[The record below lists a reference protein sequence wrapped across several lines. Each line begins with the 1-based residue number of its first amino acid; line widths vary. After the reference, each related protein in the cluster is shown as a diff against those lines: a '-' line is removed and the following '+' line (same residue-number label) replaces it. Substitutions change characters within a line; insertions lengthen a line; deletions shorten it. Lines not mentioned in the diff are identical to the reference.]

1 MTKGL
6 YSLAELR
13 KAAVRVYQEMQPT
26 PQYAWPL
33 LSDRLGAEVWL
44 KHENHTPTGAFK
56 IRGGITFMD
65 WLVREHPDVSGIVT
79 ATRGNHGQAQA
90 RAARAAGL
98 QAVIVVPHGNSIEK
112 NTAMR
117 GFGAELIE
125 HGQDYNE
132 AADYANQLADER
144 NLKLVTAFHPAIVLG
159 VASYGLELF
168 DTAGALD
175 AVYVPIGNGSG
186 ICGTIAAR
194 DALGLSTKVIGV
206 ISDRAPAARLG
217 LEAGKIA
224 SAGKANTFADGV
236 AVRTPDREAFEM
248 YSQHVDHIV
257 MVDDDAIAD
266 AIRIIWQDTHNLAEG
281 AGAVA
286 LAGMIREKELVRDK
300 RVAAVLSGGN
310 IDQSMV
316 AAVLAGQTPLS

>member
-1 MTKGL
+1 MSEPTF
-6 YSLAELR
+6 SLTALR
-13 KAAVRVYQEMQPT
+13 SAAARIYQEMPPT

-33 LSDRLGAEVWL
+33 LQNRFGAEIWL

-56 IRGGITFMD
+56 VRGGITYMD

-90 RAARAAGL
+90 RAARNAGL
-98 QAVIVVPHGNSIEK
+98 QAVIVVPHGNSLEK

-132 AADYANQLADER
+132 AADYASKLAAER
-144 NLKLVTAFHPAIVLG
+144 NLKLVPSFHSAIVQG

-168 DTAGALD
+168 GEAGALD

-194 DALGLSTKVIGV
+194 DALGLNTKVIGV
-206 ISDRAPAARLG
+206 VSDRAPAVKLG
-217 LEAGKIA
+217 FDAGKIA

-236 AVRTPDREAFEM
+236 AVRTPDAEAFEM
-248 YSQHVDHIV
+248 YSKGADHIV
-257 MVDDDAIAD
+257 MVDDDAIAE

-286 LAGMIREKELVRDK
+286 LAGMIAETQQIAGK
-300 RVAAVLSGGN
+300 RVAAILTGGN
-310 IDQSMV
+310 IDQTMV

>member
-1 MTKGL
+1 MSEYL
-6 YSLAELR
+6 FSLDELR
-13 KAAVRVYQEMQPT
+13 SAAQRIYREMPPT

-33 LSDRLGAEVWL
+33 LRDRFNAEIWL

-56 IRGGITFMD
+56 IRGGITYID
-65 WLVREHPDVSGIVT
+65 WLLHEHPEASGIVT

-90 RAARAAGL
+90 RAARESGL
-98 QAVIVVPHGNSIEK
+98 QAVIVVPRGNSIEK
-112 NTAMR
+112 NAAMR

-125 HGQDYNE
+125 YGKDYNE
-132 AADYANQLADER
+132 AADYASQLAGER
-144 NLKLVTAFHPAIVLG
+144 NLKLVSAFHPAIVRG

-168 DTAGALD
+168 DEAGALD

-194 DALGLSTKVIGV
+194 DALGLGTKVIGV
-206 ISDRAPAARLG
+206 VSDRAPAAKLG
-217 LEAGKIA
+217 LETGRIA
-224 SAGKANTFADGV
+224 SAGKADTFADGV
-236 AVRTPDREAFEM
+236 AVRTPDTNAFDI
-248 YSQHVDHIV
+248 YSRSVDHIV

-266 AIRIIWQDTHNLAEG
+266 AMRTIWQDTHNLAEG

-286 LAGMIREKELVRDK
+286 LAGMIAEQKQVEGK
-300 RVAAVLSGGN
+300 RVAAILTGGN

>member
-1 MTKGL
+1 MSESL
-6 YSLAELR
+6 FSLAALQG
-13 KAAVRVYQEMQPT
+13 AAARIYQEMPPT

-33 LSDRLGAEVWL
+33 LQDRFGAEIWL
-44 KHENHTPTGAFK
+44 KHENHTPIGAFK
-56 IRGGITFMD
+56 VRGGITYME

-90 RAARAAGL
+90 RAARNAGL
-98 QAVIVVPHGNSIEK
+98 QAVIVVPHGNSLEK

-125 HGQDYNE
+125 YGQDYNE
-132 AADYANQLADER
+132 AADYASRLATER
-144 NLKLVTAFHPAIVLG
+144 NLKLVPSFHSAIVQG

-168 DTAGALD
+168 DEAGALD

-186 ICGTIAAR
+186 VCGTIAAR
-194 DALGLSTKVIGV
+194 DALGLKTKVIGV
-206 ISDRAPAARLG
+206 VSDRAPAAKLG
-217 LEAGKIA
+217 FETGKIA

-236 AVRTPDREAFEM
+236 AVRTPDSEAFEM
-248 YSQHVDHIV
+248 YSKGADHIV

-286 LAGMIREKELVRDK
+286 LAGMIAEKENIAGK
-300 RVAAVLSGGN
+300 RVAAILTGGN
-310 IDQSMV
+310 IDQTMV
-316 AAVLAGQTPLS
+316 AAVLAGQTPLN

>member
-1 MTKGL
+1 MSKL
-6 YSLAELR
+6 LFSLEELR
-13 KAAVRVYQEMQPT
+13 SAAQRIYQEMPPT

-33 LSDRLGAEVWL
+33 LADRFGAEIWL

-56 IRGGITFMD
+56 IRGGITYID
-65 WLVREHPDVSGIVT
+65 WLVRENPEVSGIVT

-98 QAVIVVPHGNSIEK
+98 QAVIVVPVGNSVEK

-125 HGQDYNE
+125 YGQDYND
-132 AADYANQLADER
+132 AAEYAGQLARER
-144 NLKLVTAFHPAIVLG
+144 NLAIVSAYHREIVRG

-168 DTAGALD
+168 DEAGALD

-186 ICGTIAAR
+186 VCGTIAAR
-194 DALGLSTKVIGV
+194 DALGLKTRVVGV
-206 ISDRAPAARLG
+206 VSERAPAAKLG
-217 LEAGKIA
+217 LESGKIT
-224 SAGKANTFADGV
+224 SAGKADTFADGV
-236 AVRTPDREAFEM
+236 AVRTPDREAFAI
-248 YSQHVDHIV
+248 YSEFVDHIV
-257 MVDDDAIAD
+257 TVDDEAIAN
-266 AIRIIWQDTHNLAEG
+266 AIRVIWRDTHNLAEG

-286 LAGMIREKELVRDK
+286 FAGMNAEREQIEGQ
-300 RVAAVLSGGN
+300 RVAAILTGGN

>member
-1 MTKGL
+1 MSKPL
-6 YSLAELR
+6 YSLGELR
-13 KAAVRVYQEMQPT
+13 GAAERVYQEMPPT

-33 LSDRLGAEVWL
+33 LGDRMDAEVWL

-65 WLVREHPDVSGIVT
+65 WLVRAHPDVSGIVT

-125 HGQDYNE
+125 YGQDYNE
-132 AADYANQLADER
+132 AADYACQLAGER
-144 NLKLVTAFHPAIVLG
+144 NLKLVSAFHSAIVLG

-168 DTAGALD
+168 DAAGALD

-194 DALGLSTKVIGV
+194 DALGLTTKVIGV
-206 ISDRAPAARLG
+206 ISDRAPAAKLG
-217 LEAGKIA
+217 FETGKIA
-224 SAGKANTFADGV
+224 AAGKADTFADGV
-236 AVRTPDREAFEM
+236 AVRMPDGEAFAM

-257 MVDDDAIAD
+257 TVDDEAIAD

-286 LAGMIREKELVRDK
+286 LAGMMREKEQVRGK
-300 RVAAVLSGGN
+300 RVAAILSGGN

>member
-1 MTKGL
+1 MSEPTF
-6 YSLAELR
+6 SLTALR
-13 KAAVRVYQEMQPT
+13 SAAARIYQEMPPT
-26 PQYAWPL
+26 PQYVWPL
-33 LSDRLGAEVWL
+33 LQNRFGAEIWL

-56 IRGGITFMD
+56 VRGGITYME

-90 RAARAAGL
+90 RAARNSGL
-98 QAVIVVPHGNSIEK
+98 QAVIVVPHGNSLEK

-132 AADYANQLADER
+132 AADYASKLAAER
-144 NLKLVTAFHPAIVLG
+144 NLKLVPSFHSAIVQG

-168 DTAGALD
+168 GEAGALD

-194 DALGLSTKVIGV
+194 DALGLNTKVIGV
-206 ISDRAPAARLG
+206 VSDRAPAVKLG
-217 LEAGKIA
+217 FDAGKIA

-236 AVRTPDREAFEM
+236 AVRTPDAEAFEM
-248 YSQHVDHIV
+248 YSKGADHIV
-257 MVDDDAIAD
+257 MVDDDAIAV

-286 LAGMIREKELVRDK
+286 LAGMIAETQQIAGK
-300 RVAAVLSGGN
+300 RVAAILTGGN
-310 IDQSMV
+310 IDQTMV
-316 AAVLAGQTPLS
+316 AAVLAG

>member
-1 MTKGL
+1 MSNAL

-13 KAAVRVYQEMQPT
+13 SAAERVYQEMPPT

-33 LSDRLGAEVWL
+33 LGDRLGAEVWL

-65 WLVREHPDVSGIVT
+65 WLVREHPEVSGIVT

-98 QAVIVVPHGNSIEK
+98 QAVIVVPHGNSTEK

-125 HGQDYNE
+125 YGDDYNQ
-132 AADYANQLADER
+132 AADHASQLAGER
-144 NLKLVTAFHPAIVLG
+144 NLQLVSAFHSAIVLG

-168 DTAGALD
+168 DAAGALD

-194 DALGLSTKVIGV
+194 NAQGLSTKVIGV
-206 ISDRAPAARLG
+206 VSDRAPAAKLG
-217 LEAGKIA
+217 LETGTIA
-224 SAGKANTFADGV
+224 AAGKANTFADGV
-236 AVRTPDREAFEM
+236 AVRTPDAEAFAL

-257 MVDDDAIAD
+257 TVDDESIAD

-286 LAGMIREKELVRDK
+286 MAGLISEKDQVRGK
-300 RVAAVLSGGN
+300 RVAAILSGGN
-310 IDQSMV
+310 MDQSMV